1 MSQLNLQ
8 KPTNHLFKI
17 TKPGLKT
24 FEFQVQAVTLPGF
37 SASTAA
43 GAAPKIQDF
52 AIIGST
58 AIYGDLV
65 LSILLDENMD
75 SYFEIYSWLKELV
88 EPEKGTPVKF
98 NDSVAEATLFIT
110 TNNKTLNNDF
120 AVDFHKIWPY
130 AVSEIA
136 FDTTTTDDAHL
147 SFTATFKYR
156 TFTIN
161 RNGSNY

>member
-1 MSQLNLQ
+1 MTQLNLQ
-8 KPTNHLFKI
+8 KPTNHLFQI
-17 TKPGLKT
+17 TRPNLKT
-24 FEFQVQAVTLPGF
+24 FTYQVQAVTLPGF

-43 GAAPKIQDF
+43 GPAPKISDF
-52 AIIGST
+52 SVIGTS

-75 SYFEIYSWLKELV
+75 TYFEIYQWLKELV

-98 NDSVAEATLFIT
+98 NDSVAEAVLYIL

-120 AVDFHKIWPY
+120 AVNFHKLWPY
-130 AVSEIA
+130 AISEIP
-136 FDTTTTDDAHL
+136 FDATTSDDAPL

-156 TFTIN
+156 TFDIT
-161 RNGSNY
+161 RNGTNY